1 MRCPFCGNND
11 DKVVE
16 SRAVKDGA
24 VIRRRRACL
33 TCEKRF
39 TTYEEVLRSEVYVI
53 KNDGSREEFNPANI
67 RRGLELACWKRNIR
81 SEDLDEMRDQV
92 VKRIIDAFSG
102 DDVPSSEIGTV
113 VMNVLHSYDEVAY
126 IRFASIYRKF
136 SDLEEFISEVKK
148 EVLTSENSK
157 LNS

>member
-11 DKVVE
+11 GKVVE

-24 VIRRRRACL
+24 IIRRRRACSC
-33 TCEKRF
+33 CEKRF
-39 TTYEEVLRSEVYVI
+39 TTYEEVLKNEVYVI

-67 RRGLELACWKRNIR
+67 RRGLELACWKRSVR

-92 VKRIIDAFSG
+92 VKQVIDTFSG

-113 VMNVLHSYDEVAY
+113 VMNVLRNNDEVAY

-136 SDLEEFISEVKK
+136 SDLEEFISEVQK
-148 EVLTSENSK
+148 EVLTSEHSK
-157 LNS
+157 SK